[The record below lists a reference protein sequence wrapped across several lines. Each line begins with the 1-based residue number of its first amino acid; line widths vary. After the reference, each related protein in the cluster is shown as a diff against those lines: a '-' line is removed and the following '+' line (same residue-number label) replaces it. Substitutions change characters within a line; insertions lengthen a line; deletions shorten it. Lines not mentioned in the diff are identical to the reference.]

1 MIFKIFHKVEETAL
15 MRTQRLFSMDLRLR
29 LDKEKPEDNLKFL
42 VRMEKKNRLFWQK
55 LMSKLDRVKEVVKV
69 LTMMPMSP

>member
-15 MRTQRLFSMDLRLR
+15 MPTQTLFSMDLRLR